1 MYFGVEVDAGH
12 HLWRQRFPKGEP
24 EQITSGPT
32 EEDGVAVSPDGRS
45 LITSIGMRQSA
56 VWIRDERGE
65 RAVSSEGYVPP
76 VIQAG
81 LFGALPKFA
90 RDGKSLFY
98 LRRASPEAT
107 MELWRMDLELAR
119 TQNVAPGLSMLEYDI
134 SNDANEVVF
143 STQPSA
149 KESQLWLATLDRSSP
164 PKLISSSG
172 ETSPHFGPDGQILY
186 RLSDGR
192 THYLARMKR
201 DGSVRS
207 HVAAYPIGNIQT
219 ISTDRRWVVAITPKL
234 DAIGGVSM
242 AVPIDG
248 SPPRR
253 ICAGV
258 CRVAWAPDGKFLYV
272 AFSSADKTVAIP
284 IPPGEMFPNLPTSGI
299 RGFDEAVAFA
309 GSRVI
314 DGYDIAPG
322 PDPSVVAYVKTTV
335 HRNLFRIPLRK

>member
-1 MYFGVEVDAGH
+1 
-12 HLWRQRFPKGEP
+12 
-24 EQITSGPT
+24 
-32 EEDGVAVSPDGRS
+32 
-45 LITSIGMRQSA
+45 MRQSA

-81 LFGALPKFA
+81 LFGSLPKFS

-98 LRRASPEAT
+98 LRRASPEVT
-107 MELWRMDLELAR
+107 IELWKIDLESAR
-119 TQNVAPGLSMLEYDI
+119 SQNVAPGLSMLEYDV
-134 SNDANEVVF
+134 SNDAKEVVF
-143 STQPSA
+143 STQPSG

-172 ETSPHFGPDGQILY
+172 ETSPHFGPDGHILY

-192 THYLARMKR
+192 THYLARMNR
-201 DGSVRS
+201 DGSERS

-219 ISTDRRWVVAITPKL
+219 ISADRRWVVAITPKL

-258 CRVAWAPDGKFLYV
+258 CRVAWAPDGKFLYI
-272 AFSSADKTVAIP
+272 ALSNADKTVAIP
-284 IPPGEMFPNLPTSGI
+284 IPPGETFPNLPASGI
-299 RGFDEAVAFA
+299 RGFDDAAAFPN
-309 GSRVI
+309 SRVI